1 MEDPRIARLNE
12 LAKKKKE
19 EGLTDQEFI
28 EQHELYAWYME
39 QVKKNLVCQMEEMGF
54 KKKGE

>member
-1 MEDPRIARLNE
+1 MQDPRIVRLNE

-28 EQHELYAWYME
+28 EQHELYAWYVD
-39 QVKKNLVCQMEEMGF
+39 QVKKNLVCQIEAMGY
-54 KKKGE
+54 KKKEI

>member
-1 MEDPRIARLNE
+1 MEDPRITRLNE

-28 EQHELYAWYME
+28 EQHELYAWYIE
-39 QVKKNLVCQMEEMGF
+39 QVKKNLMCQVEEMGF
-54 KKKGE
+54 KKKSE

>member
-1 MEDPRIARLNE
+1 MQDPRIERLNE

-19 EGLTDQEFI
+19 EGLSDQEFI
-28 EQHELYAWYME
+28 EQQELYAWYVE

-54 KKKGE
+54 KKKGC